1 MNKLLSETLITAL
14 LAIGI
19 LSNLI
24 SGFLGI
30 EGAWIYWL
38 YILST
43 SAGLLLIPF
52 FLIRRK
58 PTGLGKVASWLAIS
72 GYWIYW
78 ITSLVQMTG
87 SNITRY
93 FLILFPAAFALKT
106 MRSEDIYL
114 FEPILVLHAFIV
126 ILG

>member
-1 MNKLLSETLITAL
+1 MNKLLSETPITAL

-19 LSNLI
+19 LSNLLA
-24 SGFLGI
+24 GFLGI
-30 EGAWIYWL
+30 EGAWIHWL
-38 YILST
+38 YIITT
-43 SAGLLLIPF
+43 SIGLLLVPF

-58 PTGLGKVASWLAIS
+58 PSGLGKIASWTAIA
-72 GYWIYW
+72 GYWVYW
-78 ITSLVQMTG
+78 ATSLIQMSG